1 MVTLHPLFDGS
12 NNVDQIAKIVK
23 VLGPPKKEDLNAMKV
38 DGFNGNFENIEALGI
53 EAKIKKASPHCL
65 S

>member
-23 VLGPPKKEDLNAMKV
+23 VLGPPIKEDLNAMKV
-38 DGFNGNFENIEALGI
+38 DGFNGDF
-53 EAKIKKASPHCL
+53 
-65 S
+65 